1 MKKDNSSV
9 SWLKVIILIIG
20 EVSIV
25 FGLIAVAGSYT
36 QNVNLLKVVAPIFS
50 MEYNAALGFILCG
63 LGLLSIGFNKP
74 RIAISFGMAGGV
86 GLLVVYFGIG
96 LPTPDLVV
104 EESSP
109 LSEAVIVVGLLMAF
123 LLALAV
129 HFAQTAW
136 DYAQQSKSANEEL
149 ENQIIE
155 RTRAEEQVQR
165 NFQRLVAMREV
176 YLAVTSTLDRNT
188 ILHLFLEKVDKFLAA
203 SAVSTIMLYDNESGS
218 LDIQT
223 TRNVDAEEWK
233 SHLSRNGTGLLDLVF
248 RTRAPLVIRDVQTGP
263 LGHDQEFLRKHGVV
277 AYLGVPLVTKE
288 EFFGVL
294 TIFLKQEDPF
304 SEDEVDF
311 YSTLAGQAAIAI
323 HNSYLYGETRE
334 LARELM
340 TANKIKSEFLS
351 VMSHELRTP
360 LHVIMGHTGMVCDKM
375 LGEINEKQES
385 SLSKTMSSTRELLG
399 MINSILDATRMED
412 ETAKVDRQEF
422 NVGEILS
429 ELQLAYDVPTNK
441 DITLAWDY
449 PSNLPDMRTDSGKLK
464 QILQNLI
471 NNAIKFTEKGSV
483 TISTQYLS
491 GTAEMEFKVADTG
504 IGIPKKVLPL
514 IFEKFRQ
521 LDGSNTRAFGGVGLG
536 LYIIN
541 QFTNLLGGKVE
552 VETEVGQ
559 GSTFIVTVPCKI

>member
-1 MKKDNSSV
+1 MRVLLVEDNPGDARLLREALV
-9 SWLKVIILIIG
+9 D
-20 EVSIV
+20 
-25 FGLIAVAGSYT
+25 AGSGRVELTHVERLSTALQRLDKEHFDVILLDLSLSDERGLETLKRAREQKPEVPVIVLTGIDDEVLAVNAVREGAQDYLVKG
-36 QNVNLLKVVAPIFS
+36 QVDGNLLVRA
-50 MEYNAALGFILCG
+50 MRYA
-63 LGLLSIGFNKP
+63 
-74 RIAISFGMAGGV
+74 
-86 GLLVVYFGIG
+86 
-96 LPTPDLVV
+96 V
-104 EESSP
+104 ER
-109 LSEAVIVVGLLMAF
+109 
-123 LLALAV
+123 
-129 HFAQTAW
+129 
-136 DYAQQSKSANEEL
+136 K
-149 ENQIIE
+149 
-155 RTRAEEQVQR
+155 RADEQVQR
-165 NFQRLVAMREV
+165 NYQRMVAMREV

-188 ILHLFLEKVDKFLAA
+188 ILDLFLEKINKFLAS
-203 SAVSTIMLYDNESGS
+203 SAVSTVMLYDNESGS
-218 LDIQT
+218 LDIQIS
-223 TRNVDAEEWK
+223 RDVDEIEWK
-233 SHLSRNGTGLLDLVF
+233 SHLSRMGTGLLDLVF

-263 LGHDQEFLRKHGVV
+263 LGHDKEFFRKHGVV
-277 AYLGVPLVTKE
+277 AYLGVPLVTKD

-294 TIFLKQEDPF
+294 TIFLKQEDQF

-334 LARELM
+334 LARDLM

-375 LGEINEKQES
+375 LGEINEKQETSLNKAMNS
-385 SLSKTMSSTRELLG
+385 SRELLG

-412 ETAKVDRQEF
+412 EAAKVDRQEIKA
-422 NVGEILS
+422 GEILS
-429 ELQLAYDVPTNK
+429 ELQSAYDVPTNK
-441 DITLAWDY
+441 EVTLAWAY
-449 PSNLPDMRTDSGKLK
+449 PSDLPDMRSDSGKLK